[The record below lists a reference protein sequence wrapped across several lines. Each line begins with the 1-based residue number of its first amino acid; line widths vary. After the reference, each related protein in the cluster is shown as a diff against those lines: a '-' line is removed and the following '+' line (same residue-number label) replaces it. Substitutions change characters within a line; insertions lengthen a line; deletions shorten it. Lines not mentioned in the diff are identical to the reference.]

1 MSNLTSLKRER
12 KDLMNSIDELPTE
25 YENLGKEETNLNNEY
40 RKEEILNKI
49 FESKRKVN
57 YLDVEIYNLENELT
71 K

>member
-1 MSNLTSLKRER
+1 MSNLTRLKRER
-12 KDLMNSIDELPTE
+12 KDLMNSIDELTTE

>member
-12 KDLMNSIDELPTE
+12 KDLMNSIDELTTE

>member
-12 KDLMNSIDELPTE
+12 KELMNSIDELTAE
-25 YENLGKEETNLNNEY
+25 YENLEREEKNSNNEY
-40 RKEEILNKI
+40 KKEEILNKI
-49 FESKRKVN
+49 FENKRRAI

>member
-12 KDLMNSIDELPTE
+12 KDLMNSIDELTTE

-49 FESKRKVN
+49 FESKRKAN
-57 YLDVEIYNLENELT
+57 YLDVEIYNLENEL
-71 K
+71 KK

>member
-12 KDLMNSIDELPTE
+12 KDLMNSIDELTTE
-25 YENLGKEETNLNNEY
+25 YENLEKEETNSNNEY
-40 RKEEILNKI
+40 KKEEILNKI
-49 FESKRKVN
+49 FENKRRAN

>member
-12 KDLMNSIDELPTE
+12 KDLMNSIDELTTE

-49 FESKRKVN
+49 FQSKRKVN